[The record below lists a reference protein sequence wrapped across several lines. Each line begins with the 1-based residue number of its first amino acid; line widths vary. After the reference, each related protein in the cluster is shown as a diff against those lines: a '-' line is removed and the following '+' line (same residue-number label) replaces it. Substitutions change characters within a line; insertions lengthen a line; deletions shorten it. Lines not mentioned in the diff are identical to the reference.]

1 MVVCF
6 LAHVDCKE
14 GKKVTVWFACIM
26 KHAVKTHRLTF
37 KKKTTKSIS
46 TFDFILTS

>member
-14 GKKVTVWFACIM
+14 GEKKVTVWFACII

-37 KKKTTKSIS
+37 KKTTKSFS
-46 TFDFILTS
+46 TFDFTLTN